1 MGLFSR
7 LGDIIDA
14 NLNAMLDRAEDPE
27 RLIGLVIQ
35 EMEDTLVE
43 VRAEAVRSMARR
55 KELEA
60 RYRDVEFE
68 LLEWDRK
75 AELAVTK
82 GREDLARGALVA
94 KARLADAAD
103 PIRREIQAISDSL
116 AKGADDV
123 ARLEAKLADARA
135 RQGSLMARHRSATA
149 RLRMR
154 SQIHD
159 HRLEEALSHYGTL
172 ERDIDLLES
181 EAEVMEMGRQPRG
194 LAAEIDALGDDK
206 VTAELEALKARVA
219 GRANPQT

>member
-123 ARLEAKLADARA
+123 
-135 RQGSLMARHRSATA
+135 
-149 RLRMR
+149 
-154 SQIHD
+154 
-159 HRLEEALSHYGTL
+159 
-172 ERDIDLLES
+172 
-181 EAEVMEMGRQPRG
+181 
-194 LAAEIDALGDDK
+194 
-206 VTAELEALKARVA
+206 
-219 GRANPQT
+219 